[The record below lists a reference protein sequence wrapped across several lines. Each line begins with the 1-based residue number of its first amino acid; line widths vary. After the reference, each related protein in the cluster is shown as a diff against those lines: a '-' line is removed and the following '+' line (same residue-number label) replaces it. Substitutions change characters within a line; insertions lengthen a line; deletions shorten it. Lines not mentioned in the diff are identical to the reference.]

1 MRVPAQPSGIAGS
14 PQPRREPLTAEL
26 IPTETAGR
34 LAPSVR
40 LESMDRVLSREHRLV
55 ARLFSCAGSDRF
67 EQEVFHVQWIVP
79 IVEQR
84 CCRHIGDRLVRL
96 AVEHEEPV
104 AEVEKIL

>member
-1 MRVPAQPSGIAGS
+1 MSAGATQRNRWIS
-14 PQPRREPLTAEL
+14 ATAERG
-26 IPTETAGR
+26 THGR
-34 LAPSVR
+34 AHPDRNGREIGPSSVR

-55 ARLFSCAGSDRF
+55 ARLSTCAGSDRF

-84 CCRHIGDRLVRL
+84 CCRHIGDRLARL
-96 AVEHEEPV
+96 AVEHEKPV